1 MLSFSMS
8 LMKKPQISK
17 IICTNLHWETRQDS
31 LPLNTTSRFNLPF
44 LHNIKRKCQSATY
57 PLTTSSNQD
66 ILRFNCINIIQGYNL
81 PISANVTSNKPVN
94 ITSSI
99 TQSQK
104 SDIHNYF
111 QVNLFDLMYRKEKKN
126 INTDHSHWGETIS
139 NIC

>member
-1 MLSFSMS
+1 MPVSN
-8 LMKKPQISK
+8 ISTDHIFK
-17 IICTNLHWETRQDS
+17 SRQ
-31 LPLNTTSRFNLPF
+31 
-44 LHNIKRKCQSATY
+44 
-57 PLTTSSNQD
+57 
-66 ILRFNCINIIQGYNL
+66 INIIQGYNL